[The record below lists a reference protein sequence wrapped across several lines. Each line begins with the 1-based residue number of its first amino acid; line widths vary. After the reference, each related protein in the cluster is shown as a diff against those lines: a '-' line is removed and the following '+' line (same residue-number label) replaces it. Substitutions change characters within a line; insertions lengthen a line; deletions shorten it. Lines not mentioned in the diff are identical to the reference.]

1 MNVLMLSLQALALA
15 AYITGVVTLHR
26 RGRPWSPWRTAAFV
40 SGLLML
46 DIALVSV
53 LASYDDDVFV
63 AHIAQHLLLMMV
75 GPPLL
80 ALGAPVT
87 LVLQAAPR
95 SVARRIARFLHGRLR
110 VVGSLGVSSVA
121 FYGAMYAYFL
131 TPVYRY
137 SMTHELAHEAGHV
150 VMFSLGCLYWWPMV
164 GVDRIPGRPGPG
176 ARAIAMAAALPVEGL
191 LAVLIALRTD
201 AFAEWYS
208 ATDVRAGAG
217 VFALSA
223 LTIGAASAAVVSIQ
237 IRRKEGGSR
246 VDRQSASRRYSRA
259 MG

>member
-63 AHIAQHLLLMMV
+63 AHIVQHLLLMMV

-87 LVLQAAPR
+87 LVLQA
-95 SVARRIARFLHGRLR
+95 
-110 VVGSLGVSSVA
+110 
-121 FYGAMYAYFL
+121 
-131 TPVYRY
+131 
-137 SMTHELAHEAGHV
+137 
-150 VMFSLGCLYWWPMV
+150 
-164 GVDRIPGRPGPG
+164 RPGPLRG
-176 ARAIAMAAALPVEGL
+176 ASLVSCTGGCAS
-191 LAVLIALRTD
+191 
-201 AFAEWYS
+201 S
-208 ATDVRAGAG
+208 ARWE
-217 VFALSA
+217 F
-223 LTIGAASAAVVSIQ
+223 
-237 IRRKEGGSR
+237 RRSR
-246 VDRQSASRRYSRA
+246 STAPCMPTS
-259 MG
+259 